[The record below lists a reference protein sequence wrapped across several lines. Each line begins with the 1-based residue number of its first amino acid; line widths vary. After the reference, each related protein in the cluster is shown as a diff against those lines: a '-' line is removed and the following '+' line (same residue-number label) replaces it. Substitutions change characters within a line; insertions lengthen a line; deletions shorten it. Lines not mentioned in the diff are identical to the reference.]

1 MATNLRLRNSILAV
15 SGALDDASAELD
27 RIALITDDPEAVELA
42 ASAVFRS
49 LSDMIAREASRVR
62 RAAS

>member
-1 MATNLRLRNSILAV
+1 MATGVTLRNSILAV

-42 ASAVFRS
+42 AYAVFRS
-49 LSDMIAREASRVR
+49 LSDMIAREAARVR
-62 RAAS
+62 ASR